1 MSRLGCQFGDMKL
14 LTEFADN
21 QRKQNCWI
29 IAFIKEGIGM
39 YTIGS
44 SLRCLNQGDIM
55 ILPPTSSYGFSS
67 SSLGDEYNENI
78 TAYVMTFSESW
89 LNDLISIFPEL
100 SATVLRVKE
109 INNPMVVKGPK
120 WMKISNLFDDYISA
134 DQVTKPRRI
143 LDILFQISTP
153 EDVYPIV
160 IINPEEELNTEKKIE
175 MINRYLDCNLC
186 NKITLEDLASY
197 VKMNRTYFCMF
208 FKNHFKE
215 GFSDYINRRRIEKA
229 CYMLKSTNKDIPS
242 IVSECGFKTVPYF
255 TRVFTKVKGI
265 TPGKYR
271 AGSVVEKFV

>member
-1 MSRLGCQFGDMKL
+1 
-14 LTEFADN
+14 
-21 QRKQNCWI
+21 
-29 IAFIKEGIGM
+29 M

-44 SLRCLNQGDIM
+44 SLRCLNQGDMM
-55 ILPPTSSYGFSS
+55 ILPPTIEYGFDEAR
-67 SSLGDEYNENI
+67 LGDEYNENI
-78 TAYVMTFSESW
+78 TAHVMAFSESW
-89 LNDLISIFPEL
+89 LSDLIGVFPEL
-100 SATVLRVKE
+100 APTVLRVKE

-208 FKNHFKE
+208 LNNHFKE